1 MADTTSNVI
10 IDITGNTASMGTD
23 YGTDGVGVTLSHV
36 PLSKFIWGD
45 YTEGKRVTLTDP
57 LPIQFVSQT
66 ASTHIVGTV
75 SSGSTAEF
83 PIRNYGD
90 GSVAGMYYIAVAGNT
105 TGTEMVGITGQIQ
118 GMVSGTPVS
127 VTGDVRISGSMADNR
142 QTIGGLLV
150 QGTSAGSTASVAGE
164 VFPGYGFG
172 VPIAVTGGRRLDSS
186 IDSVNVS
193 GTINSTGGRQL
204 GPYTDSVAVY
214 GYDQGQAVHSILRIS
229 NEGGTAGFT
238 SGYPGGP
245 VDTLQVALMNA
256 GQGIT
261 FSVALQSVTAV
272 KNDGDTALRVQ
283 GATASSGADPVIVR
297 GQNDGALEITATT
310 ALSTTVGNIV
320 SIDDDDIIASL
331 EDSNKPIG
339 TKLTEIATDTN
350 QIGTIRSDLISGQVK
365 TTISSIIRPDH
376 LRSSQKSV
384 SNTASQLHTNMEMK
398 SGVTVK
404 SSPLSSENVLIGNQ
418 GLLNSTDSGYLLEPG
433 ESIFIEISNLNKIYV
448 KLAGTNGS
456 ANVYYIGT

>member
-10 IDITGNTASMGTD
+10 VDITGNTASMGTD
-23 YGTDGVGVTLSHV
+23 YGTDGTGITLSHV

-45 YTEGKRVTLTDP
+45 NTEGKRVTLTDP

-66 ASTHIVGTV
+66 SSTQMVGTV
-75 SSGSTAEF
+75 SAGSTAEF
-83 PIRNYGD
+83 PVRNYGD
-90 GSVAGMYYIAVAGNT
+90 GSSGGLYYIAVAGNT

-118 GMVSGTPVS
+118 GMVSGIPIAI
-127 VTGDVRISGSMADNR
+127 TGDVIIRGSLDSAR
-142 QTIGGLLV
+142 GVAV
-150 QGTSAGSTASVAGE
+150 QGTSAGVTAEVNGE

-172 VPIAVTGGRRLDSS
+172 IPIAITGGRRLDSS
-186 IDSVNVS
+186 VDSVNVS

-214 GYDQGQAVHSILRIS
+214 GYDQGQSVHSILRVS

-261 FSVALQSVTAV
+261 FSVQLQSVTAV
-272 KNDGDTALRVQ
+272 NNDGDTALRIQ

-331 EDSNKPIG
+331 ESSDKPIV
-339 TKLTEIATDTN
+339 TKLNDISRDTD
-350 QIGTIRSDLISGQVK
+350 QIGNIRSDIISGKVK
-365 TTISSIIRPDH
+365 TTISSIVRPSN
-376 LRSSQKSV
+376 LRSMLKSV
-384 SNTASQLHTNMEMK
+384 SNTPSQLHTNMEMK

-404 SSPLSSENVLIGNQ
+404 SSPMSSENVLIGNQ
-418 GLLNSTDSGYLLEPG
+418 GLLNSTDVGYLLEPG